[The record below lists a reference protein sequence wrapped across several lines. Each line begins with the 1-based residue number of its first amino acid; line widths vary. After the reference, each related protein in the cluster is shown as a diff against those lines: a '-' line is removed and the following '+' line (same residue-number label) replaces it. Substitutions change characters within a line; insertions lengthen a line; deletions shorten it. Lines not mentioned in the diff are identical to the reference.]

1 MPAESMEPFL
11 LRVEL
16 RVSSAKVVLYS
27 TPIIGA
33 VYTNVSRAPL
43 LDSRHHHIDHL
54 TQDRNLI
61 EICRQ
66 SERYSAFYRDFCQLA
81 IFQELK
87 EDSSQE
93 LSKVIRV

>member
-1 MPAESMEPFL
+1 MLAESMEPFL
-11 LRVEL
+11 LRVAL
-16 RVSSAKVVLYS
+16 GVSSAKVVLYS

-43 LDSRHHHIDHL
+43 QDSRHHHIDHL
-54 TQDRNLI
+54 THDRNLN

-66 SERYSAFYRDFCQLA
+66 SERYSAFYQDFCQLA
-81 IFQELK
+81 TFQELK
-87 EDSSQE
+87 KYSSPE